1 MKKEHLKADF
11 LSHRK
16 TPPTP
21 AQPSTNPLRASP
33 RTPPPSQTSLHAP
46 FLVTTAFF
54 PFIAVLSTKPHRSI
68 PSISPP
74 FDPMKKEPASAGMA
88 IPEVDPDLEVGAETA
103 AAALRR
109 MRTIWNNAETK
120 TVPIR

>member
-1 MKKEHLKADF
+1 
-11 LSHRK
+11 
-16 TPPTP
+16 
-21 AQPSTNPLRASP
+21 
-33 RTPPPSQTSLHAP
+33 
-46 FLVTTAFF
+46 
-54 PFIAVLSTKPHRSI
+54 
-68 PSISPP
+68 
-74 FDPMKKEPASAGMA
+74 MKKEPDSAGMA